1 MVMSK
6 FSAFSITELRSLQN
20 VLSSYIENIRSDVVS
35 EDGEIL
41 SVVVD
46 ENKAEELNL
55 DCLLQESLLRQLEV
69 ELSNRLSVAV

>member
-1 MVMSK
+1 MSK